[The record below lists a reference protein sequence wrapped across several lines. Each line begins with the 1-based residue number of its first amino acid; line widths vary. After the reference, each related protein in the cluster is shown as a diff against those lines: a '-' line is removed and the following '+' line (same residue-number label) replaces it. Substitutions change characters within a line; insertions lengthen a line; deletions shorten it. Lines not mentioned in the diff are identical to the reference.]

1 MFTARRTDAPRRHAR
16 LHLTFLATISLATAL
31 ITAFAGSV
39 QAAPAHAAP
48 TTYDVA
54 VGAGSF
60 SLTVHNGS
68 ISTNSGALVIRN
80 SAGAEKFRMPLAYRK
95 EYQQFPI
102 DARTVGNTAT
112 LIPSRNVA
120 RSTPVNPIEVEALR
134 TVAATQVAD
143 APRTKRERDDQA
155 LARFNQMAAAGMTIS
170 SIVGVAIGAVVGGLV
185 GCSLGLFAAGIGCIL
200 GGIQLGAGLGSIAG
214 LILGGGGSVIT
225 AAVQYFN
232 TINSPFVPP
241 KK

>member
-1 MFTARRTDAPRRHAR
+1 MFTARRTDASRRHTR
-16 LHLTFLATISLATAL
+16 LHLTTLATISLATAL

-39 QAAPAHAAP
+39 QAAPAKPAP

-120 RSTPVNPIEVEALR
+120 RSTPVNPVEVEGLR
-134 TVAATQVAD
+134 TIAASQVD
-143 APRTKRERDDQA
+143 APRTKQERDDQA
-155 LARFNQMAAAGMTIS
+155 LARFNQMASAGLTIS
-170 SIVGVAIGAVVGGLV
+170 SLVGITIGAV
-185 GCSLGLFAAGIGCIL
+185 L
-200 GGIQLGAGLGSIAG
+200 GGIVGCAGGLPAFAVGCFPGAVLGASVGSIAG
-214 LILGGGGSVIT
+214 LILGGGGSVIG
-225 AAVQYFN
+225 AAIQYFN

-241 KK
+241 RR

>member
-1 MFTARRTDAPRRHAR
+1 MFTARRTDAPRRHTR
-16 LHLTFLATISLATAL
+16 PHLTLLATISLATAL

-39 QAAPAHAAP
+39 QAAPANAAP
-48 TTYDVA
+48 TTYDVS

-102 DARTVGNTAT
+102 DARNVGNTAT

-120 RSTPVNPIEVEALR
+120 RSTPVNPIEVEGLR
-134 TVAATQVAD
+134 TLAAAQKAD
-143 APRTKRERDDQA
+143 APQTKQERDDQA
-155 LARFNQMAAAGMTIS
+155 LARFNQMASAGLTIS
-170 SIVGVAIGAVVGGLV
+170 SLVGLVLGAVVGGVIGCLTGLIAAIV
-185 GCSLGLFAAGIGCIL
+185 GCLPAIP
-200 GGIQLGAGLGSIAG
+200 LGASLGSIAG
-214 LILGGGGSVIT
+214 LSIGGGGSVIG
-225 AAVQYFN
+225 AAIQYFN

-241 KK
+241 RR

>member
-1 MFTARRTDAPRRHAR
+1 MFTARRTGATRRHTR
-16 LHLTFLATISLATAL
+16 LHLTVLATISLATAL

-120 RSTPVNPIEVEALR
+120 RSTPVNPVEVEALR
-134 TVAATQVAD
+134 VAAANQVD
-143 APRTKRERDDQA
+143 APRTKQERDDQA
-155 LARFNQMAAAGMTIS
+155 LARFNQMASAGLTIS
-170 SIVGVAIGAVVGGLV
+170 SLVGIVLGAVVGGILGCIPGLALAGV
-185 GCSLGLFAAGIGCIL
+185 GCIPGFLTGASIG
-200 GGIQLGAGLGSIAG
+200 SVAG
-214 LILGGGGSVIT
+214 LILGGGGSVIG
-225 AAVQYFN
+225 AGIQYFN

-241 KK
+241 RR